1 MNKAI
6 IFVGSNIQSEK
17 NIKKALDILAIENMV
32 LKKTDFIKTK
42 PWGGIEQDF
51 FTNGAVLIT
60 TDHTLDGLDSYLK
73 ILEDKVGRDR
83 SRDKFGPREIDLDIV
98 EWNGNIVDKDYYV
111 RDFMKKL
118 VDQLRHI
125 Y

>member
-6 IFVGSNIQSEK
+6 IFIGSNIEAEK
-17 NIKKALDILAIENMV
+17 NIKKALDILSVENV
-32 LKKTDFIKTK
+32 VVKQTEFIKTK
-42 PWGGIEQDF
+42 PWGGIQQEDF
-51 FTNGAVLIT
+51 VNGAVLVRT
-60 TDHTLDGLDSYLK
+60 YHTLEGLDKYLK
-73 ILEDKVGRDR
+73 SLEDRLGRDR
-83 SRDKFGPREIDLDIV
+83 RREKFGPREIDLDV
-98 EWNGNIVDKDYYV
+98 VVWNGIIVDKDYYE

>member
-6 IFVGSNIQSEK
+6 IFIGSNIEADK
-17 NIKKALDILAIENMV
+17 NIKKALDILEVENV
-32 LKKTDFIKTK
+32 VIKHSEFIKTK
-42 PWGGIEQDF
+42 PIGDIEQDD
-51 FTNGAVLIT
+51 FTNGAVLIRT
-60 TDHTLDGLDSYLK
+60 YHTLEGLVTYLK
-73 ILEDKVGRDR
+73 LLEDRLGRDR
-83 SRDKFGPREIDLDIV
+83 TRDKYGPREIDLDVV
-98 EWNGNIVDKDYYV
+98 EWNGIIVDKDYYE

>member
-17 NIKKALDILAIENMV
+17 NIKKALDILAIENMI

-42 PWGGIEQDF
+42 PWGRIKQDD

-73 ILEDKVGRDR
+73 ILEDIVGRDR

-98 EWNGNIVDKDYYV
+98 EWNGNIVDKDYYI